1 MPRLAVK
8 SIIGNSFT
16 ELSSVSSTNIY
27 AMDKAQANLAAHG
40 AAFFAWEQTA
50 GKGQMGKTWL
60 AKKNQNCLLS
70 VVLDPSF
77 LSINQQFALS
87 VAVALAGYDCLSAYI
102 PEDLS
107 IKWPN
112 DLYFRDRKAA
122 GILIENSL
130 QGNKWIWAI
139 AGIGINVNQT
149 EFPDL
154 AQKAVSLKQISGI
167 DYDPLLI
174 AKAFCGFLETR
185 FNQLKNQGFD
195 DLLALF
201 NERLYKKGQTVKLR
215 KNNIVGNYLIKSV
228 NELGELV
235 VEAGIENHFAH
246 GSIEWIG

>member
-8 SIIGNSFT
+8 SIIGNPFT

-27 AMDKAQANLAAHG
+27 AMDKVQANLAAHG
-40 AAFFAWEQTA
+40 AAFFAWEQTE

-60 AKKNQNCLLS
+60 ANKGENCLLS
-70 VVLDPSF
+70 VVLDSGF

-87 VAVALAGYDCLSAYI
+87 VVVALAGYDCLSAYI
-102 PEDLS
+102 SEDLS

-112 DLYFRDRKAA
+112 DLYWSDRKAA
-122 GILIENSL
+122 GILIENNL
-130 QGNKWIWAI
+130 QGNKWTWAI

-154 AQKAVSLKQISGI
+154 AKKVVSIKQITGNTL
-167 DYDPLLI
+167 DPILI
-174 AKAFCGFLETR
+174 AKQFCGFLETR

-195 DLLALF
+195 DLLSLF
-201 NERLYKKGQTVKLR
+201 NERLYKKGQMVKLR
-215 KNNIVGNYLIKSV
+215 KNNIVGDYLIKSV
-228 NELGELV
+228 NPFGELV

-246 GSIEWIG
+246 GSVEWIG

>member
-8 SIIGNSFT
+8 STIGNPFT
-16 ELSSVSSTNIY
+16 ELSSVNSTNIY
-27 AMDKAQANLAAHG
+27 AMDKVQANLAAHG

-60 AKKNQNCLLS
+60 AKKGENCLLS
-70 VVLDPSF
+70 IVLDPSF
-77 LSINQQFALS
+77 LTINQQFALS
-87 VAVALAGYDCLSAYI
+87 VAVATAGYDCLSAYI

-112 DLYFRDRKAA
+112 DLYYRDRKAA

-130 QGNKWIWAI
+130 QGNKWTWAI

-154 AQKAVSLKQISGI
+154 AQKAVSIKQITGKTI
-167 DYDPLLI
+167 DPLVL
-174 AKAFCGFLETR
+174 AKSFCGFLETR
-185 FNQLKNQGFD
+185 FNQLKKNGAD

-201 NERLYKKGQTVKLR
+201 NDRLYKKGQTVKLR
-215 KNNIVGNYLIKSV
+215 KNNIVGDYLIKEV
-228 NELGELV
+228 NALGELV
-235 VEAGIENHFAH
+235 AEAGIENHFAH
-246 GSIEWIG
+246 GSVEWIG